1 MYPTHALDAV
11 KSVGGFFVPGQAWSS
26 SPKMPLATAPPL
38 SPPVFPST
46 TTEQQQRHDSSP
58 LYVPGITQGPA
69 PPADISLAEAM
80 NAIHMKEGT
89 AGLAESLRNMV
100 ATTKAEQGSGGSAI
114 TTGVAASIDL
124 TRVWEPLD
132 GLKYWYSRSRQVTSW
147 LLCVWIYS
155 TYTYLYNKYWK
166 RTHNSIHP
174 YDIQLACI
182 FIFE

>member
-89 AGLAESLRNMV
+89 AGLAESLRNV
-100 ATTKAEQGSGGSAI
+100 IATTKAEQGSGGSAI

-132 GLKYWYSRSRQVTSW
+132 GLKY
-147 LLCVWIYS
+147 
-155 TYTYLYNKYWK
+155 
-166 RTHNSIHP
+166 
-174 YDIQLACI
+174 
-182 FIFE
+182 